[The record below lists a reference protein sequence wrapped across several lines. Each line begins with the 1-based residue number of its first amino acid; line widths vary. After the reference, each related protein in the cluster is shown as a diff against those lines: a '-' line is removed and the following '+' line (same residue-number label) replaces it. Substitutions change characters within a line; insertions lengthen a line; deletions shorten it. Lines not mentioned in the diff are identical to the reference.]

1 MGIADSFREKAEQAV
16 DKVGGERVKDGVEK
30 AGDKLDE
37 KTGGKYADH
46 VDKGQNAASDYID
59 RMDDDGRR
67 Q

>member
-30 AGDKLDE
+30 AGDKLDD